1 MPAILFVCT
10 ANQFRSPIA
19 AACFLRKLSTSGI
32 SDTWT
37 IASAGTWTSS
47 GLPAHA
53 EAIQAASKLELDLS
67 IHRTQEVN
75 ASLLESSNLIVVM
88 ESRHKE
94 VLELEFPKV
103 VGHIVLLG
111 ELAKVPGGEI
121 PDPAKEKFANA
132 DQIAALIFSSIQR
145 TFPKLV
151 QFTMLLHDGYS
162 ALIP

>member
-19 AACFLRKLSTSGI
+19 SACFLKKLSTSGI
-32 SDTWT
+32 ADTWT
-37 IASAGTWTSS
+37 ISSAGTWITS
-47 GLPAHA
+47 GLPAHP
-53 EAIQAASKLELDLS
+53 EAILAASKLGLDLS

-75 ASLLESSNLIVVM
+75 AVLLESSNLIVVM
-88 ESRHKE
+88 ESNHKE
-94 VLELEFPKV
+94 SLELEFP
-103 VGHIVLLG
+103 GTIGRIVLLG
-111 ELAKVPGGEI
+111 QLANVPGGEI
-121 PDPAKEKFANA
+121 PDPAKEKFIDSDN
-132 DQIAALIFSSIQR
+132 IATLIFTSIQR